1 MAGIGEH
8 GELVIP
14 SGAGGPGSCI
24 IAAVSSALVD
34 ELLRVLESR
43 LQAAGWA
50 RHDRLARVRPA
61 AFAAGHLASFSR
73 EAGNEFAVTASFSWR
88 KEDESSPLVVA
99 GRLGLE
105 YAPAMPWLEALTDP
119 EIYGVLLLEPLV
131 GVEVATAGEV
141 DAAVEE
147 LVAFVSESS
156 HNATSVSDLDALIEL
171 IRSGR
176 AIPLTRSSASDA
188 AFDYVEEGAPDDVG
202 VESDEHE
209 EYPAE
214 AEAKLASVELR
225 AVLLV
230 LADHADEARG
240 VLSDYRP
247 PSDEPQLAT
256 QLARFVRHVERFL
269 EHGSGEPPRTPAR
282 WPPAPVRP
290 EPTRGFKELTAELAP
305 KVRAQQDAVQA
316 VRAVSEGKTRDELRA
331 LLERELDERGV
342 PMDPNTLEMRVD
354 LLATEL
360 EPFGKARLALK
371 GLKALGALI
380 TPQPV
385 PTESESHEH
394 AAPPDEPPEIATEF
408 DLPERAAYPI
418 DGSSQR
424 RATVAL
430 DADARPWLRARR
442 EPKLS
447 GTRPAPR
454 GCARVAVW
462 GIQSA
467 HHRGARDRTY
477 RRSSRWSFASRR
489 CRAVP
494 RCDACGR

>member
-1 MAGIGEH
+1 LAGIGEH

-176 AIPLTRSSASDA
+176 AIPLTSI
-188 AFDYVEEGAPDDVG
+188 
-202 VESDEHE
+202 
-209 EYPAE
+209 
-214 AEAKLASVELR
+214 
-225 AVLLV
+225 
-230 LADHADEARG
+230 
-240 VLSDYRP
+240 
-247 PSDEPQLAT
+247 
-256 QLARFVRHVERFL
+256 
-269 EHGSGEPPRTPAR
+269 
-282 WPPAPVRP
+282 
-290 EPTRGFKELTAELAP
+290 
-305 KVRAQQDAVQA
+305 
-316 VRAVSEGKTRDELRA
+316 
-331 LLERELDERGV
+331 
-342 PMDPNTLEMRVD
+342 
-354 LLATEL
+354 
-360 EPFGKARLALK
+360 
-371 GLKALGALI
+371 LG
-380 TPQPV
+380 Q
-385 PTESESHEH
+385 E
-394 AAPPDEPPEIATEF
+394 
-408 DLPERAAYPI
+408 
-418 DGSSQR
+418 
-424 RATVAL
+424 VAL
-430 DADARPWLRARR
+430 R
-442 EPKLS
+442 
-447 GTRPAPR
+447 
-454 GCARVAVW
+454 
-462 GIQSA
+462 
-467 HHRGARDRTY
+467 
-477 RRSSRWSFASRR
+477 F
-489 CRAVP
+489 
-494 RCDACGR
+494 